1 MKKLVF
7 IALAVATVIPSAAMA
22 APFDRHAV
30 VIDRKGP
37 ERIAIGGHVDQ
48 GFIARHEVIDHP
60 GRFHLARAG
69 HDARWLR
76 VRDDAVLVN
85 LHSGRILNI
94 VDRVFR

>member
-7 IALAVATVIPSAAMA
+7 AVLAAATILPSAAIA
-22 APFDRHAV
+22 APFDRHV
-30 VIDRKGP
+30 VVVDRKGP
-37 ERIAIGGHVDQ
+37 ERIAIGGKVDR
-48 GFIARHEVIDHP
+48 GFIARHEAIGHP